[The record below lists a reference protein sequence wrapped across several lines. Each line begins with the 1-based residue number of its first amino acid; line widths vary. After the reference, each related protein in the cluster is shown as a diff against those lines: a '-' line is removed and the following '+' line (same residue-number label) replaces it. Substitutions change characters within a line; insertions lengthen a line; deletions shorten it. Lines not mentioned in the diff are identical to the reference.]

1 VIEYFSRTN
10 IIIEGDFMRYKY
22 VLFDLDGTL
31 INTNRLILDSFKYTY
46 KTCLGLDVSEHE
58 ILKCFGEP
66 LKVTLKRYSEDKA
79 EVLFKT
85 YIDYNESRHNDTV
98 TIFDGIPELLE
109 ELVKQGHTLA
119 LVTAKRRK
127 VALMGLELFD
137 IKKYFDVFVAL
148 EDTELHKP
156 NPAPVIKALE
166 LLGAQTSEAIMVGDS
181 VFDIHCAHGADVKAA
196 LVKWSA
202 AQDFQE
208 DASSADYVAHS
219 TKELLDIIK
228 G

>member
-1 VIEYFSRTN
+1 MGF
-10 IIIEGDFMRYKY
+10 KY

-46 KTCLGLDVSEHE
+46 KTCLGLDVSEQE
-58 ILKCFGEP
+58 ILRCFGEP
-66 LKVTLKRYSEDKA
+66 LIVTLRRYSGDRA
-79 EVLFKT
+79 EEIFKT
-85 YIDYNESRHNDTV
+85 YIEYNEKRHNDTV
-98 TIFDGIPELLE
+98 TIFEGIQELLE
-109 ELVKQGHTLA
+109 KLVKSGRVLA
-119 LVTAKRRK
+119 VVTSKRRK

-137 IKKYFDVFVAL
+137 IRKHFDVFLSL

-166 LLGAQTSEAIMVGDS
+166 LLGAHSDDTIMVGDS
-181 VFDIHCAHGADVKAA
+181 VFDIHCAHGANVKAV

-202 AQDFQE
+202 AHGFQGD
-208 DASSADYVAHS
+208 DAAADYIAHDAE
-219 TKELLDIIK
+219 ELFNIIT